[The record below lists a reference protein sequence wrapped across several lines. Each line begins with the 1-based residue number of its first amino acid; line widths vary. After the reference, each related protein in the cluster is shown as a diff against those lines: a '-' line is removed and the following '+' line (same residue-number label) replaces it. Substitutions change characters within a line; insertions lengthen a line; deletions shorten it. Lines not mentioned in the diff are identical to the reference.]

1 MNHNHTV
8 PINNAHKTHNAQ
20 MHSCQRR
27 QFSCVNR
34 PIEPT
39 GEQFCVCAR
48 ECVFCL
54 AKRKTNN
61 LENHIFM
68 SRNWLKFSWLLWL
81 FVGNV
86 VDFGYSASDCFA
98 LFGVRFCLRFRY
110 ANNKQFGELFTIV
123 FCCMVIWC
131 LKTLKNVHPWTE
143 HVHQW
148 IPIDFR
154 NAIVNRF
161 ASAYTRI

>member
-86 VDFGYSASDCFA
+86 VDFGYLASDCFA

-123 FCCMVIWC
+123 FCCMIIWC
-131 LKTLKNVHPWTE
+131 LKTLKTCIHEPNMYTNKFRSIFAMQSWT
-143 HVHQW
+143 
-148 IPIDFR
+148 D
-154 NAIVNRF
+154 F
-161 ASAYTRI
+161 ASAYTRV